1 MGCHSLSQGV
11 FLCWQAVALPLCHL
25 GSQLMHSKYLIHVSR
40 MILSSQDMETNF
52 VSVDGLMDKENVIY
66 IYYCH
71 NKEDPATCN
80 YMVELGRQFAV

>member
-1 MGCHSLSQGV
+1 
-11 FLCWQAVALPLCHL
+11 
-25 GSQLMHSKYLIHVSR
+25 